1 MNDDE
6 YGGGKSGA
14 DEGDDGAG
22 NVDDESMT
30 VQYFVVGFAEVWK
43 TTVYESSTAELP
55 FSNLVDLEMKV
66 LLWNFHNQTRQK

>member
-30 VQYFVVGFAEVWK
+30 VIIVFNGDGEGDDGAGIWPRRGV
-43 TTVYESSTAELP
+43 SSL
-55 FSNLVDLEMKV
+55 
-66 LLWNFHNQTRQK
+66 

>member
-30 VQYFVVGFAEVWK
+30 V
-43 TTVYESSTAELP
+43 
-55 FSNLVDLEMKV
+55 
-66 LLWNFHNQTRQK
+66 